1 MVPSRWRFWPVRDSR
16 NGELG
21 SPPPC
26 TTRQVAR
33 RRVLYRDTNT
43 VMGTQ
48 PVPERGTGHRYPADL
63 SDIGSF
69 EGKGRAGRFA
79 QWTLNIS
86 W

>member
-43 VMGTQ
+43 VRGRQ
-48 PVPERGTGHRYPADL
+48 PVPEGGTGQPVSGATFLILEVLRARVGQV
-63 SDIGSF
+63 GSRS
-69 EGKGRAGRFA
+69 GR
-79 QWTLNIS
+79 
-86 W
+86 